1 MSSVSRM
8 SPDECMRL
16 LGLVGPVSVE
26 QIKQSYRQLAQR
38 WHPDKNSGDELAR
51 QQFMSISEAYRTLV
65 RAARAV
71 EQGRKVGVCAECGQ
85 FGEVAQG
92 LDGSSR
98 CGRCILQPGGG
109 RLLPMP
115 LLVVAK
121 CVGTVVLIAVA
132 VGLLYCALIAED
144 PSRVVAL
151 SAGAA
156 LVGLLSLAALTWTCL
171 TVIHCLSDRERIL
184 QRSYRRAEADERSY
198 LSWCHRQKH

>member
-1 MSSVSRM
+1 M

-26 QIKQSYRQLAQR
+26 QIKQSYRHLAQR

-65 RAARAV
+65 RAARAI
-71 EQGRKVGVCAECGQ
+71 EQGRKVGVCAHCGQ
-85 FGEVAQG
+85 FGEVALG
-92 LDGSSR
+92 RDGSSL
-98 CGRCILQPGGG
+98 CVRCILRPGGG

-115 LLVVAK
+115 LLVIAK
-121 CVGTVVLIAVA
+121 CVGTVLLIVVA

-144 PSRVVAL
+144 PFRVEVL

-156 LVGLLSLAALTWTCL
+156 LAGLLSLAALAWTCL
-171 TVIHCLSDRERIL
+171 TVIHCLSDRERNL
-184 QRSYRRAEADERSY
+184 QHSYRRAEADEKS
-198 LSWCHRQKH
+198 SHRARRRGSS

>member
-1 MSSVSRM
+1 M

-26 QIKQSYRQLAQR
+26 QIKQSYRHLAQR
-38 WHPDKNSGDELAR
+38 WHPDKNSGDEQAR

-65 RAARAV
+65 RAARAI
-71 EQGRKVGVCAECGQ
+71 EQGRKVGVCADCGQ
-85 FGEVAQG
+85 FGEVTLG

-98 CGRCILQPGGG
+98 CARCILRPGSG

-121 CVGTVVLIAVA
+121 CLGTVVLIAVA
-132 VGLLYCALIAED
+132 VGLLYGALSAVN
-144 PSRVVAL
+144 PSRVIVL

-156 LVGLLSLAALTWTCL
+156 LTGLLGLAALARTCL
-171 TVIHCLSDRERIL
+171 TVIHCLSDRERNL
-184 QRSYRRAEADERSY
+184 QRSYRRAEADEKSY
-198 LSWCHRQKH
+198 LRIRRQGSS